1 MERTREH
8 FRQAGLWDGQRST
21 WDAAWKAYWDGDR
34 GKGWREMGFMRGNI
48 PWFYSAPQESLAT
61 QGNQHWNSTEGRIE
75 VAIDRFRRGY
85 ASNLTEVLFF
95 LDVWSLGLPKA
106 KFYEIDNASRQV
118 ISYVKLRRTPK
129 GCIDRIDLRDR
140 YYEFTVDDN
149 GVVTGIVHPGKN

>member
-1 MERTREH
+1 MIKSMTGYGKAEAMIEGRKYAVEIRSLNHRYLEISLRLPGSLSALEMEIKRRIGER
-8 FRQAGLWDGQRST
+8 FSR
-21 WDAAWKAYWDGDR
+21 
-34 GKGWREMGFMRGNI
+34 
-48 PWFYSAPQESLAT
+48 
-61 QGNQHWNSTEGRIE
+61 GRIE

-85 ASNLTEVLFF
+85 ASNITEVLFF
-95 LDVWSLGLPKA
+95 LDVWSLGLDKA

-149 GVVTGIVHPGKN
+149 GVVTGIVHPLNAHP